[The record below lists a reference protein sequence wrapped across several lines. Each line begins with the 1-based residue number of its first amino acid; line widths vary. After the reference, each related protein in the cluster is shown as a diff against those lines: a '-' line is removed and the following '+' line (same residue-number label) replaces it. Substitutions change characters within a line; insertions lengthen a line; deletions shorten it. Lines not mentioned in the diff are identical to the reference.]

1 MCTAQVQTY
10 TSCNTCLRSALCV
23 CLLALPKSAQ
33 HSSAQV
39 SSAQVSSAQVSSAQV
54 STAVPKSAQH
64 KTGIHT
70 KLLLSKTS
78 SCARSAELEYHIQA
92 ERCTCRMRAPGC
104 LAWFTC
110 EPCDHQSVSYN
121 VSEERRLPNQNFCL
135 SCEIIVYFVKKR
147 NNKTVESRSYEMLLL
162 PLFLAHLQDAWPEA
176 LQVVLLGMVRGA
188 V

>member
-1 MCTAQVQTY
+1 M
-10 TSCNTCLRSALCV
+10 LCV
-23 CLLALPKSAQ
+23 YACLHCPSQHSTAASKSAAPNSAVPKS
-33 HSSAQV
+33 
-39 SSAQVSSAQVSSAQV
+39 
-54 STAVPKSAQH
+54 AVPKSAQQCPSQH
-64 KTGIHT
+64 ST
-70 KLLLSKTS
+70 KQAYTPSYCSQKPLHVHSQLSLNIISKLKGAPAGCLAAS
-78 SCARSAELEYHIQA
+78 
-92 ERCTCRMRAPGC
+92 APGC

>member
-1 MCTAQVQTY
+1 
-10 TSCNTCLRSALCV
+10 
-23 CLLALPKSAQ
+23 
-33 HSSAQV
+33 
-39 SSAQVSSAQVSSAQV
+39 
-54 STAVPKSAQH
+54 
-64 KTGIHT
+64 
-70 KLLLSKTS
+70 
-78 SCARSAELEYHIQA
+78 
-92 ERCTCRMRAPGC
+92 MRAPGC